1 MGAIYQKSQTGQE
14 AFQKRSP
21 EISAKQRSAFLLFD
35 GKRKVQDVLAAGL
48 GITQADVDDLVTKGF
63 LVSLDAAGTV
73 DAAAPAAPAPAGL
86 GEGVLSA
93 QDKQDLYRA
102 AYPVAV
108 RLSSQLGLRGFKLNL
123 AVEAASGFDDLFKLL
138 PELEKALGAEKVKI
152 LRTLLKID

>member
-1 MGAIYQKSQTGQE
+1 MGAIYQKSEAGQQ

-21 EISAKQRSAFLLFD
+21 EISAKQRPAFLLFD
-35 GKRKVQDVLAAGL
+35 GKRKIEDVLSSGL
-48 GITQADVDDLVTKGF
+48 GITQADIDDLIAKGF
-63 LVSLDAAGTV
+63 LVAPDAAGAMEAAPV
-73 DAAAPAAPAPAGL
+73 AAALAVGGA
-86 GEGVLSA
+86 LSA

-138 PELEKALGAEKVKI
+138 PELEKALGAEKIKVLK
-152 LRTLLKID
+152 TLLKID

>member
-73 DAAAPAAPAPAGL
+73 DAAPAPTPAVVA
-86 GEGVLSA
+86 EGVLSA

-138 PELEKALGAEKVKI
+138 PELEKALGVEKVKI